1 MLAAIKKHVKK
12 ATSCIKTRMAVEKE
26 TYKLSIP
33 ASSAGAGG
41 QGRVHMPMDYVWLR
55 LSTRDAE
62 TRRRGTRDST
72 AA

>member
-1 MLAAIKKHVKK
+1 
-12 ATSCIKTRMAVEKE
+12 MAVEKE

>member
-1 MLAAIKKHVKK
+1 
-12 ATSCIKTRMAVEKE
+12 MAVEKE

-33 ASSAGAGG
+33 ASSAAAGG

-55 LSTRDAE
+55 WSTRDKE